1 MSPNNKERMEQVR
14 ALFEQERQWEEEVG
28 LPERFVAPSTALEA
42 AGEADLDTA
51 VSNEGPEAIIDLAA
65 SHFGTEGRP
74 LDESFE
80 VEATRPTQA
89 ASALEAM
96 EDTALDESLLL
107 DVYWASHGDAS
118 VRAMLRSQPADASI
132 LEVVI
137 GDDDRREISATSQY
151 PWRCICSLLIT
162 AADGSN
168 WIGTGWLVGPR
179 VLLTAGHCA
188 YIHGRGGWAEQIEV
202 IPGRRGV
209 ERPYGS
215 CTATSF
221 WSVKGWTDFRS
232 RQYDYAAILL
242 PAERRYG
249 EELGWYGFA
258 VRSDDA
264 LDGTMVNIS
273 GYPGDQPAGTQWF
286 HAKKLADVGD
296 RVLTYTIDTAGGQ
309 SGAPVWI
316 KYADGGRYGVGIHT
330 NGHITGNSATRI
342 NQAVFDNIKY
352 WKGLVP

>member
-1 MSPNNKERMEQVR
+1 MSPNTEERMNQVR
-14 ALFEQERQWEEEVG
+14 ALYEIERQQEEARLQE
-28 LPERFVAPSTALEA
+28 FVPPSTALEA
-42 AGEADLDTA
+42 DVDADLDTA
-51 VSNEGPEAIIDLAA
+51 VSNEGPEAIIDLAT
-65 SHFGTEGRP
+65 SHFGTQGKP
-74 LDESFE
+74 ADESFE
-80 VEATRPTQA
+80 VEATRPTLA
-89 ASALEAM
+89 GAVLEAA
-96 EDTALDESLLL
+96 DAAVDESLLL
-107 DVYWASHGDAS
+107 DAYWASHGDAS

-137 GDDDRREISATSQY
+137 GEDDRREIAVTSQY

-202 IPGRRGV
+202 IPGRRGA
-209 ERPYGS
+209 ERPFGS

-221 WSVKGWTDFRS
+221 WSVEGWTDYRN

-242 PAERRYG
+242 PAECRYG

-258 VRSDDA
+258 VRSEDA
-264 LDGTMVNIS
+264 LDGATVNIS

-286 HAKKLADVGD
+286 HAKEVADVGE

-342 NQAVFDNIKY
+342 NQAVFDNIKH

>member
-1 MSPNNKERMEQVR
+1 MSPNTEERMDRIR
-14 ALFEQERQWEEEVG
+14 ALYEIERQREEAGVQEF
-28 LPERFVAPSTALEA
+28 LPVSAALEA
-42 AGEADLDTA
+42 DVDTDPDA
-51 VSNEGPEAIIDLAA
+51 PVSNEGPEAIIDLAA
-65 SHFGTEGRP
+65 SSFGAQGKS
-74 LDESFE
+74 DGESFE
-80 VEATRPTQA
+80 VEASRPA
-89 ASALEAM
+89 LEASALEAM

-118 VRAMLRSQPADASI
+118 TRAMLRSQPPDSSI

-137 GDDDRREISATSQY
+137 GDDDRREITVTKRY
-151 PWRCICSLLIT
+151 PWRCICSLLIR

-168 WIGTGWLVGPR
+168 WIGTGRLVGPR
-179 VLLTAGHCA
+179 ILLTAGHCV

-202 IPGRRGV
+202 IPGRRGS

-221 WSVKGWTDFRS
+221 WSVRGWTDS
-232 RQYDYAAILL
+232 RKREFDYAAILL
-242 PAERRYG
+242 PAECRYG

-286 HAKKLADVGD
+286 HAKELTDVED

>member
-1 MSPNNKERMEQVR
+1 M
-14 ALFEQERQWEEEVG
+14 ERQQEEAG
-28 LPERFVAPSTALEA
+28 LQEFVPPPTALEA
-42 AGEADLDTA
+42 ATDADLDGP

-65 SHFGTEGRP
+65 SSFGAQGKSA
-74 LDESFE
+74 DESFE
-80 VEATRPTQA
+80 VETVRLAPA
-89 ASALEAM
+89 AGGLEAV
-96 EDTALDESLLL
+96 EDTSLDESLLL
-107 DVYWASHGDAS
+107 DVYWASYGDAGT
-118 VRAMLRSQPADASI
+118 RAMLRSQPPDTSI

-137 GDDDRREISATSQY
+137 GEDDRRQVSVTEKY
-151 PWRCICSLLIT
+151 PWRCICSLLIK

-179 VLLTAGHCA
+179 ILLTAGHCV

-202 IPGRRGV
+202 IPGRRGP
-209 ERPYGS
+209 ERPFGS

-221 WSVKGWTDFRS
+221 WSVRGWADLR
-232 RQYDYAAILL
+232 RREYDYAAILL

-286 HAKKLADVGD
+286 HAKELTDVED